1 MTRLPDLNAPANE
14 RPIFDLQ
21 AHSTCS
27 DGTLAPAAVVAR
39 AAGEGVE
46 VMALTDH
53 DTVDGVP
60 EAAAAARAHVLRFS
74 PAAELS
80 AVHRPDADVHILGYE
95 LRLDGALLDA
105 LSGFRADRAR
115 RIEAMAQRLGELGLQ
130 VDDGELRARREQGLP
145 LGRPH
150 LASAVLTDA
159 NAARLDE
166 LGVQDRDSLF
176 AALLVPGAPAYVPRT
191 RPTTADA
198 IAAIHAAG
206 GVAVWAHPYWD
217 EDEPLPVLDRFVGEG
232 IDGVE
237 CFYATHTEEQV
248 RTLHAACRK
257 HDLLITGSADFHG
270 PENERFGRFRAFSLY
285 GLSPDLGPIAA

>member
-1 MTRLPDLNAPANE
+1 VNARANE
-14 RPIFDLQ
+14 LPLFDLQ
-21 AHSTCS
+21 AHSTFS
-27 DGTLAPAAVVAR
+27 DGTLAPAGVVER

-53 DTVDGVP
+53 DTVDGV
-60 EAAAAARAHVLRFS
+60 EEARATAQEYGLRFS

-95 LRLDGALLDA
+95 LRPDQGLHDA
-105 LSGFRADRAR
+105 LAGFRADRAR
-115 RIEAMAQRLGELGLQ
+115 RIEAMAQRLRELGLR
-130 VDDGELRARREQGLP
+130 VDDTELRSRREQGLP

-150 LASAVLTDA
+150 LASAVLAED
-159 NAARLDE
+159 NAARLRE
-166 LGVQDRDSLF
+166 FAVHDRDSLF

-191 RPTTADA
+191 QPSTADA

-217 EDEPLPVLDRFVGEG
+217 EDHPLPVLDRFADEG

-237 CFYATHTEEQV
+237 CFYATHTEQQV
-248 RTLHAACRK
+248 RTLHAACRNR
-257 HDLLITGSADFHG
+257 DLLITGSADFHG
-270 PENERFGRFRAFSLY
+270 PEHERFGRFRAFSLY

>member
-1 MTRLPDLNAPANE
+1 VNGAPNE
-14 RPIFDLQ
+14 HPNFDLQ
-21 AHSTCS
+21 SHSTCS
-27 DGTLAPAAVVAR
+27 DGSLAPAAVVTR

-53 DTVDGVP
+53 DTVDGVR
-60 EAAAAARAHVLRFS
+60 EATLAAREHGLRFS
-74 PAAELS
+74 PAAEIS
-80 AVHRPDADVHILGYE
+80 AVHR
-95 LRLDGALLDA
+95 LDGLLLDA
-105 LSGFRADRAR
+105 LEGFRADRAR
-115 RIEAMAQRLGELGLQ
+115 RIEEMAGRLRELGLQ

-159 NAARLDE
+159 NAARLGE
-166 LGVQDRDSLF
+166 LGVPDRDSLF
-176 AALLVPGAPAYVPRT
+176 AALLVPGTPAYVPRT

-217 EDEPLPVLDRFVGEG
+217 EDDPLPVLERFVEEG

-248 RTLHAACRK
+248 RTLHAACRER
-257 HDLLITGSADFHG
+257 DLLITGSADFHG
-270 PENERFGRFRAFSLY
+270 PEHERFGHFRAFSLY
-285 GLSPDLGPIAA
+285 GLLPDLGPIAA